1 MKKELRIVIVG
12 LIFMIVFG
20 LFIFSNFVIT
30 GNIIEQKSYDRN
42 VENVEIREVTSTSWV
57 TPLLSKEGSKFFIFS
72 GVYGENP
79 DKEDFVCREGD
90 SPELCENS
98 RINDYAYYTWKGG
111 EDTNQ
116 AGMIINKGDILSFW
130 SYNPN
135 WVEAVNLSRK
145 YPACGIEINFVNDKD
160 DLTSEVLRWNYKDQ
174 DGIVSVNGN
183 ENINTKNKWYQRNI
197 SLSDF
202 NGRTIEK
209 ISFVQQTNRNV
220 GERWWCA
227 YDGVN
232 IIPGNV
238 SKPKTSISCGKNYFT
253 EWHGGDY
260 DELNCGDDEFVSF
273 EEGEEELTLV
283 GEFPYISY
291 VNQSREECKN
301 IYSVC
306 LEYPQCQLDYVELS
320 REECW
325 GGCDLNSCTR
335 KEIDFSSSLSDR
347 TILSGYEEVDVSCV
361 SDEDKKIFCV
371 LNAINSATNRL
382 SLFEFFSNDKGE
394 SWSVP
399 NLIPKEI
406 VPTAKIQYDQVIYE
420 RKNGDYVMVYT
431 QQPSSSGCRGT
442 DLFFIS
448 YDNKIGTWRSPSL
461 VADACSNFSNIHWE
475 SSIYELSD
483 GTILIADQIGSDT
496 GNILRN
502 CPDLKVKLI
511 PFSSKD
517 NGYTWKKHD
526 SVFDNENFNSF
537 PVFIEI
543 DNYLYCLFEN
553 WKSECVLNDE
563 NNYSL
568 KNVKSPSISAFR
580 TNISGIDWNS
590 DIIKINDWSEL
601 NSNEPF
607 EIKKE
612 VSKHPFIHYDSKLGL
627 SFLTYI
633 DGKNLYLSYTDR
645 EGFLDNNWSESV
657 IVSAFENGMRVAN
670 PVLVDLEDEIGVIWM
685 EKSVINDT
693 QYVKMKKY
701 NYKIN

>member
-1 MKKELRIVIVG
+1 
-12 LIFMIVFG
+12 
-20 LFIFSNFVIT
+20 
-30 GNIIEQKSYDRN
+30 
-42 VENVEIREVTSTSWV
+42 
-57 TPLLSKEGSKFFIFS
+57 
-72 GVYGENP
+72 
-79 DKEDFVCREGD
+79 
-90 SPELCENS
+90 
-98 RINDYAYYTWKGG
+98 
-111 EDTNQ
+111 
-116 AGMIINKGDILSFW
+116 
-130 SYNPN
+130 
-135 WVEAVNLSRK
+135 
-145 YPACGIEINFVNDKD
+145 
-160 DLTSEVLRWNYKDQ
+160 
-174 DGIVSVNGN
+174 
-183 ENINTKNKWYQRNI
+183 
-197 SLSDF
+197 
-202 NGRTIEK
+202 
-209 ISFVQQTNRNV
+209 VQQTNRNV